1 MADFKDRVVVVT
13 GAAGALGGAI
23 ADAFLA
29 AGVRLVLPDFAGDR
43 LEARFAA
50 LRGRADHV
58 LAPGADLTDATAV
71 TRLIDDAA
79 AKLGGIDIV
88 VNTVGG
94 FRGGQ
99 PLHESPL
106 ADWDVMLQMNL
117 RPTVLVCRAAIPHL
131 LRRGQG
137 GRIVNIGARPG
148 ASGVGGLSAYGASKA
163 AVIRL
168 TESLSEELKE
178 RGITANSVL
187 PSTIDTPDNRAAMP
201 DADPAR
207 WVAPAA
213 VADVVL
219 FLAGHGGRAVSGAAI
234 PVYGL
239 A

>member
-1 MADFKDRVVVVT
+1 MSHVQDRVVVVT
-13 GAAGALGGAI
+13 GAAGTLGGVI

-29 AGVRLVLPDFAGDR
+29 AGARVVLADFAGDR
-43 LEARFAA
+43 LTARFAS
-50 LRGRADHV
+50 LRGRPEHLLV
-58 LAPGADLTDATAV
+58 PGIDLTDAGAV
-71 TRLIDDAA
+71 TRCLDEAA
-79 AKLGGIDIV
+79 VKLGGIDVV

-99 PLHESPL
+99 PLHEAPL
-106 ADWDVMLQMNL
+106 ADWDVMFQMNL

-131 LRRGQG
+131 LRRGA

-148 ASGVGGLSAYGASKA
+148 VSGIGGLSAYGASKA

-178 RGITANSVL
+178 HGITANSVL

-201 DADPAR
+201 DADPRR
-207 WVAPAA
+207 WVDPAA

-219 FLAGHGGRAVSGAAI
+219 FLAGPGARAVSGAAI

>member
-1 MADFKDRVVVVT
+1 MPNFQDRVVVVT
-13 GAAGALGGAI
+13 GAAGTLGGVI

-29 AGVRLVLPDFAGDR
+29 AGARLVLPDFAGDR
-43 LEARFAA
+43 LSARFAA
-50 LRGRADHV
+50 LRGQPNH
-58 LAPGADLTDATAV
+58 LLFPGADLTDAGTV
-71 TRLIDDAA
+71 TRLIDEAA
-79 AKLGGIDIV
+79 VKLGGIDVV
-88 VNTVGG
+88 VNAVGG

-99 PLHESPL
+99 PLHEAPL

-131 LRRGQG
+131 LRRRA
-137 GRIVNIGARPG
+137 GRIINIGARPG
-148 ASGVGGLSAYGASKA
+148 AGGVGGLSAYGASKA

-187 PSTIDTPDNRAAMP
+187 PSTMDTPDNRAAMP
-201 DADPAR
+201 DADPTR
-207 WVAPAA
+207 WVEPAA

-219 FLAGHGGRAVSGAAI
+219 FLAGSGGRAVSGAAI

>member
-1 MADFKDRVVVVT
+1 MADFKDQVVVVT
-13 GAAGALGGAI
+13 GAAGTLGGVI

-29 AGVRLVLPDFAGDR
+29 AGARLVLPDFAGDR

-50 LRGRADHV
+50 LRGKPDHV
-58 LAPGADLTDATAV
+58 LAPGADLTDAPGV
-71 TRLIDDAA
+71 TRLIDAA
-79 AKLGGIDIV
+79 AVKLGGIDVV

-99 PLHESPL
+99 PLHEAPL

-131 LRRGQG
+131 LRRGR
-137 GRIVNIGARPG
+137 GRIINIGARPG
-148 ASGVGGLSAYGASKA
+148 ATGVGGLSAYGASKA

-168 TESLSEELKE
+168 TESLSEELKDK
-178 RGITANSVL
+178 GITANSVL
-187 PSTIDTPDNRAAMP
+187 PSTVDTPDNRAAMP
-201 DADPAR
+201 DADPKR
-207 WVAPAA
+207 WVEPAA
-213 VADVVL
+213 IADLVL
-219 FLAGHGGRAVSGAAI
+219 FLAGHGSRAISGAAI

>member
-1 MADFKDRVVVVT
+1 MADFTGQVVVVT
-13 GAAGALGGAI
+13 GAAGTLGGAI

-29 AGVRLVLPDFAGDR
+29 AGARLVLPDFAGDR
-43 LEARFAA
+43 LLARFAG
-50 LRGRADHV
+50 LRERPDHLLV
-58 LAPGADLTDATAV
+58 PGADLTDAAV
-71 TRLIDDAA
+71 VARLVDAA
-79 AKLGGIDIV
+79 AAQLGGLDIV

-99 PLHESPL
+99 PLHKTPL
-106 ADWDVMLQMNL
+106 ADWDVMMQMNL
-117 RPTVLVCRAAIPHL
+117 RPTLLVCRAAIPHL
-131 LRRGQG
+131 LGRGR

-148 ASGVGGLSAYGASKA
+148 AQGVGGLSAYGASKA

-168 TESLSEELKE
+168 TESLSEELKDK
-178 RGITANSVL
+178 GITANSVL

-201 DADPAR
+201 GADPLR

-219 FLAGHGGRAVSGAAI
+219 FLSGTGGRAVSGAAI

>member
-29 AGVRLVLPDFAGDR
+29 AGARLVLPDFAGDR
-43 LEARFAA
+43 LVARFAA
-50 LRGRADHV
+50 LRGKPDHV
-58 LAPGADLTDATAV
+58 LAPGADLTDATGV

-79 AKLGGIDIV
+79 VKLGGIDIV

-131 LRRGQG
+131 LRRGHG

-178 RGITANSVL
+178 KGITANSVL

-207 WVAPAA
+207 WVAPDA

-219 FLAGHGGRAVSGAAI
+219 FLASHGGRAVSGAAI